1 MGIKKKNLKKKKL
14 PLFLASDAMCLHA
27 CTVFFPLN
35 YSLSH
40 LPERRIIGQKGMS
53 IFKALE
59 ILPNCFPNTSYQ
71 QIALSNGQ
79 GCLFNHTL
87 TTTGNRHENL
97 FC

>member
-1 MGIKKKNLKKKKL
+1 MGRKKKFSIKRNCHFFW
-14 PLFLASDAMCLHA
+14 PLMLCVFTHVQFSFLC
-27 CTVFFPLN
+27 
-35 YSLSH
+35 H
-40 LPERRIIGQKGMS
+40 LPERRIIGQEGMS

-87 TTTGNRHENL
+87 TTTGERHENL